1 MELLNPLLATLVEH
15 GGVAFAAVDTHVL
28 TLIHLRSEVSSRLEG
43 LPVVGN
49 RHVFE
54 PAVARANQRV
64 FPRTIILQLDR
75 RGFLT
80 RASQTHTGVMRRMMN
95 LQVVSLAPGVGLV
108 ADLRQVDEGTELD
121 AVLLVEEG
129 RGTSL
134 HLLFACVTSPHRAY
148 RRERS
153 GNRPEG
159 GADTAAS
166 DRTPTSASSCLW
178 SGGATAPIRSAA
190 FGDSGLRNA
199 SASARKGDRATGILS
214 PGRWTPFGRTSG
226 REAAS

>member
-1 MELLNPLLATLVEH
+1 
-15 GGVAFAAVDTHVL
+15 
-28 TLIHLRSEVSSRLEG
+28 
-43 LPVVGN
+43 
-49 RHVFE
+49 
-54 PAVARANQRV
+54 
-64 FPRTIILQLDR
+64 
-75 RGFLT
+75 
-80 RASQTHTGVMRRMMN
+80 MN

-129 RGTSL
+129 CGTSL

-166 DRTPTSASSCLW
+166 DRTPTS
-178 SGGATAPIRSAA
+178 
-190 FGDSGLRNA
+190 GLRNA

>member
-129 RGTSL
+129 RGTS
-134 HLLFACVTSPHRAY
+134 FICCSPA
-148 RRERS
+148 
-153 GNRPEG
+153 
-159 GADTAAS
+159 
-166 DRTPTSASSCLW
+166 
-178 SGGATAPIRSAA
+178 
-190 FGDSGLRNA
+190 
-199 SASARKGDRATGILS
+199 
-214 PGRWTPFGRTSG
+214 
-226 REAAS
+226 

>member
-28 TLIHLRSEVSSRLEG
+28 ALIHLRSEVSSRLEG

-129 RGTSL
+129 RGNLPS
-134 HLLFACVTSPHRAY
+134 LLFACVTSPHRAY

-159 GADTAAS
+159 GQILQL
-166 DRTPTSASSCLW
+166 RTEHRRQRALVF
-178 SGGATAPIRSAA
+178 GVEERLHRFDQLRSAIQVFVTLPLLLGKVTA
-190 FGDSGLRNA
+190 RLVF
-199 SASARKGDRATGILS
+199 SA